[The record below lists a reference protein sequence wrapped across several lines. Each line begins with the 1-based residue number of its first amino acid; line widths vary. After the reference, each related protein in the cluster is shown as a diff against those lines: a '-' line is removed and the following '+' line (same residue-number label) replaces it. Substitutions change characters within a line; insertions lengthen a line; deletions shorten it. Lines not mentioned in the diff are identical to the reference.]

1 MAGGAWRATVRG
13 TARSGHSLVT
23 KQQEII
29 FVVTAWLGVEQVGQV
44 VGRRGFR
51 GRLREAAT
59 DTWWI
64 EARGGTKHSTVHRRA
79 LPGN

>member
-51 GRLREAAT
+51 G
-59 DTWWI
+59 
-64 EARGGTKHSTVHRRA
+64 
-79 LPGN
+79 